1 MQIRFGRVFFSALAL
16 MVAAFPPLPAAAK
29 TTPEAIVPVTSN
41 WQMQDIAKVPQPG
54 AEIASPAF
62 KPEGWYTATVPGT
75 VLTTLVDN
83 HVYPEPLYGENMR
96 PEIIPESLAHTSYW
110 YRTTLAIPKA
120 YKGKHIW
127 LNFDGINYAAT
138 IWVNG
143 TQVGTMRG
151 AFARGR
157 FDISSHVQ
165 PGKSAILAVLVSP
178 NRTPASPTSTP
189 SATASVQ
196 TAASPPSTAPPS
208 SPPSAGT
215 GSPPSATATPAS
227 GKRSSSPPP
236 APSKSKTPWSP
247 PTSPSPASTPP
258 P

>member
-1 MQIRFGRVFFSALAL
+1 
-16 MVAAFPPLPAAAK
+16 MVAAFAPLPAAAK
-29 TTPEAIVPVTSN
+29 TSTEPIVTLTSG

-54 AEIASPAF
+54 TEIASPAF
-62 KPEGWYTATVPGT
+62 KADGWYTATVPGT
-75 VLTTLVDN
+75 VLTTLVSN

-110 YRTTLAIPKA
+110 YRTTLSIPKA
-120 YKGKHIW
+120 YKGKHTW

-143 TQVGTMRG
+143 IQIGTMRG

-165 PGKSAILAVLVSP
+165 PGKSAILAILVAPQP
-178 NRTPASPTSTP
+178 NPGVTHEHTLRDGVGKNGGI
-189 SATASVQ
+189 TAIDG
-196 TAASPPSTAPPS
+196 PPS

-215 GSPPSATATPAS
+215 GCPPSATATPAS

-236 APSKSKTPWSP
+236 APSKSKIPSSPLTYPSPGSTPLP
-247 PTSPSPASTPP
+247 SPSRPP
-258 P
+258 